1 MSFDPAACLVFD
13 DRTGSLIGVDAV
25 KVRDWFTKH
34 FSVLSIVPTGDIYV
48 YNNGVFRCEGGSK
61 EWITHK
67 LYENWGRYTLYDGSP
82 LLSINRVRE
91 LVAFI
96 QLATYQEM
104 FLDVSTRK
112 TVFDANLDI
121 VNMANGLYNWRTNEF
136 MPHTREY
143 LSRIQ
148 VPVRYVEGATCPTID
163 AIIGDVLKPQDV
175 PKFYEFA
182 GYLFYRGVAID
193 KAVMM
198 LYGPARSGKALEVH
212 TPIPTPTGFTEI
224 GDLEVGDEVFDEEG
238 NIVKV
243 IGKSPVWKNRQ
254 LYDVATSDGEHILAD
269 EEHIW
274 RVCLN
279 PGVKKDRPS
288 RREYI
293 TDHTTEDLYNRPST
307 RKPRILVQ
315 GAIKTGNIDLPIG
328 PYTLGAWLGDGNS
341 HSAIIT
347 QLDTND
353 REFMENRINEEGYI
367 TSKQTTIGTFGILG
381 LVTQLRQQS
390 LLKNKHIPMIYLRA
404 SYDQR
409 IALLNGLIDTDGYVG
424 DTGHVEFCTTN
435 KNLADGVYELVNSL
449 GVKATK
455 HIGDAKLDGRFIS
468 KKYRVCFYKSDAA
481 SLPRKKNKCRDS
493 VMRANRYISITK
505 AGIGDTICIQVSAP
519 SGMFLCGKSFLPT
532 HNSELAR
539 LIMNAVGI
547 NNCAAVTPQELGRDK
562 FATAALEGKLVNL
575 VGDVDDKPIENEG
588 VFKKVTSGKDLLQI
602 EKKFQQ
608 PVQVINTCKMV
619 LIANMLPPISDLTKG
634 FFRRME
640 IFGCYHVFDPL
651 VDDPE
656 RLKAIDDPMELSG
669 FVIKCLGML
678 PGVLSRK
685 MLTNEMSADDVR
697 SLYIMNAN
705 PVQGFIDLC
714 IDDDVPGGFASKDMT
729 YKYYVDFCRAIK
741 VEKLSKTMFGKAF
754 KKAMGWTGNE
764 RQSQRKFHGGDKWGW
779 TEIRLKKPE
788 LMLEKLVC

>member
-1 MSFDPAACLVFD
+1 MSFDPAACLIFD

-25 KVRDWFTKH
+25 KVRDWFTKQY
-34 FSVLSIVPTGDIYV
+34 SVLSIVPTGDIYV

-148 VPVRYVEGATCPTID
+148 IPVRYVEGATCPTID

-198 LYGPARSGKALEVH
+198 LYGPARSGK
-212 TPIPTPTGFTEI
+212 
-224 GDLEVGDEVFDEEG
+224 
-238 NIVKV
+238 
-243 IGKSPVWKNRQ
+243 
-254 LYDVATSDGEHILAD
+254 
-269 EEHIW
+269 
-274 RVCLN
+274 
-279 PGVKKDRPS
+279 
-288 RREYI
+288 
-293 TDHTTEDLYNRPST
+293 
-307 RKPRILVQ
+307 
-315 GAIKTGNIDLPIG
+315 
-328 PYTLGAWLGDGNS
+328 
-341 HSAIIT
+341 
-347 QLDTND
+347 
-353 REFMENRINEEGYI
+353 
-367 TSKQTTIGTFGILG
+367 
-381 LVTQLRQQS
+381 
-390 LLKNKHIPMIYLRA
+390 
-404 SYDQR
+404 
-409 IALLNGLIDTDGYVG
+409 
-424 DTGHVEFCTTN
+424 
-435 KNLADGVYELVNSL
+435 
-449 GVKATK
+449 
-455 HIGDAKLDGRFIS
+455 
-468 KKYRVCFYKSDAA
+468 
-481 SLPRKKNKCRDS
+481 
-493 VMRANRYISITK
+493 
-505 AGIGDTICIQVSAP
+505 
-519 SGMFLCGKSFLPT
+519 
-532 HNSELAR
+532 SELAR

-547 NNCAAVTPQELGRDK
+547 NNCAAVTPQELGKDK

-656 RLKAIDDPMELSG
+656 RLKAIDNPMELSG

-729 YKYYVDFCRAIK
+729 YKYYVDFCRTIK